1 MSGRLLN
8 NTLMVSYRGKYSSL
22 LTEQANYSFLQ
33 AFLKKEK
40 QYYDSVT
47 LDYPKYNMYLAF
59 IFTVMKCLICF
70 SVASSLDLLSKIP
83 VLPCL
88 LHSMEEAS
96 MSNKNLF
103 EWISSQ
109 VLIASPPLSLSSL
122 SLSHCY
128 VHADRNRTECNC
140 WYLLCIRTYCFLH
153 YM

>member
-1 MSGRLLN
+1 
-8 NTLMVSYRGKYSSL
+8 MVSYRGKYFSS
-22 LTEQANYSFLQ
+22 LTEQANFSFLQ
-33 AFLKKEK
+33 AFWKKENK
-40 QYYDSVT
+40 YYDIVT
-47 LDYPKYNMYLAF
+47 VDYPKYNMYLAF

-109 VLIASPPLSLSSL
+109 VLIASPSFSLFPLSLSL
-122 SLSHCY
+122 IVMCMQIKIEQN
-128 VHADRNRTECNC
+128 VIAG
-140 WYLLCIRTYCFLH
+140 TY
-153 YM
+153 YA

>member
-1 MSGRLLN
+1 
-8 NTLMVSYRGKYSSL
+8 MVSNRGKYSSS
-22 LTEQANYSFLQ
+22 LTEQANFSFLQ
-33 AFLKKEK
+33 AFLIKEK
-40 QYYDSVT
+40 QYYDFVT
-47 LDYPKYNMYLAF
+47 VDYPKYNMYLAF

-109 VLIASPPLSLSSL
+109 VLIASLSPLSLSL
-122 SLSHCY
+122 SLSFVMCMQIKIEQN
-128 VHADRNRTECNC
+128 VIAG
-140 WYLLCIRTYCFLH
+140 TY
-153 YM
+153 YA

>member
-1 MSGRLLN
+1 M
-8 NTLMVSYRGKYSSL
+8 
-22 LTEQANYSFLQ
+22 
-33 AFLKKEK
+33 EK
-40 QYYDSVT
+40 QCYDIIT
-47 LDYPKYNMYLAF
+47 MDYPKYYMYMYVAF

-109 VLIASPPLSLSSL
+109 VLIASLSLSLFLSL
-122 SLSHCY
+122 SLPFVTCMQIKIKQN
-128 VHADRNRTECNC
+128 VIAG
-140 WYLLCIRTYCFLH
+140 TY
-153 YM
+153 YA